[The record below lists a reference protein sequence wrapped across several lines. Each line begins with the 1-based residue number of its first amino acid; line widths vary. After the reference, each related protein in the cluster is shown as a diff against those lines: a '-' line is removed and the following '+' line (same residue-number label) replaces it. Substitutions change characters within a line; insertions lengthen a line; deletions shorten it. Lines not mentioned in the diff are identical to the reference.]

1 MIYECP
7 KCTKK
12 FKQKSHYIIHLNK
25 KYPCK
30 QLLYTPIEIPLFSTL
45 NSSETH
51 LNPPLSIQN
60 TPIPMEENGQNNV
73 SFDKAQEIQIH
84 IPEPSLKT
92 KKEYKC
98 EYCFKTVSRSDVLQK
113 HINLYCKVKKKE
125 DIIKENNQKI
135 LAEIIE
141 EMKNEIANLH
151 KAYTKLEEENNDIKT
166 KLTKRGP
173 KKLQNNI
180 NISPNNL
187 NVVTDSNNNNN
198 ITNVTNVTNNIIVP
212 FGKEQLSEIITDAH
226 CNKLLERGI
235 SSVTELIK
243 YVHFN
248 QNLPKY
254 HNCYISNAR
263 DNHAIIF
270 NGTGWVLVDSIDT
283 IKDLIEKNGGFLEC
297 KYEELKPLLTDI
309 AKKQF
314 KRYLD
319 VRDSDELAI
328 RYKEDLKLILYNH
341 GDIVI
346 ATRKLQAIK
355 DK

>member
-1 MIYECP
+1 MIYECQ
-7 KCTKK
+7 KCAKI
-12 FKQKSHYIIHLNK
+12 FKQKSHYNNHLNK

-30 QLLYTPIEIPLFSTL
+30 PNI
-45 NSSETH
+45 
-51 LNPPLSIQN
+51 N
-60 TPIPMEENGQNNV
+60 TPHNSAQSHNLPALEPHKSAQGPHKSAQLCGGNSQNNTQNNQQ
-73 SFDKAQEIQIH
+73 KNQQNNIPNNIPNNKQIFQ
-84 IPEPSLKT
+84 
-92 KKEYKC
+92 C
-98 EYCFKTVSRSDVLQK
+98 EYCFKTLSRSDILYR
-113 HINLYCKVKKKE
+113 HITKYCKVKKSN

-135 LAEIIE
+135 LTEIIE
-141 EMKNEIANLH
+141 EMKNEIENLH
-151 KAYTKLEEENNDIKT
+151 KAYTKIESDNNDIKT

-187 NVVTDSNNNNN
+187 NIINDSNNNNV
-198 ITNVTNVTNNIIVP
+198 TNVTNITNNIIVP
-212 FGKEQLSEIITDAH
+212 FGKEQLSEIITDTH

-248 QNLPKY
+248 KKLPKY

-341 GDIVI
+341 GDIVV

>member
-12 FKQKSHYIIHLNK
+12 FNHKAHYNVHINR
-25 KYPCK
+25 KYQCK
-30 QLLYTPIEIPLFSTL
+30 PILHNSEDIPLFSTI
-45 NSSETH
+45 NPPEFR
-51 LNPPLSIQN
+51 LNPLDTIQ
-60 TPIPMEENGQNNV
+60 IPPFTVEDIVRNNIHL
-73 SFDKAQEIQIH
+73 DKAI
-84 IPEPSLKT
+84 IPPLIKT

-98 EYCFKTVSRSDVLQK
+98 EYCFKVMSRSDILQK
-113 HINLYCKVKKKE
+113 HINLYCKVKKKD

-198 ITNVTNVTNNIIVP
+198 NNITNVTNVTNNIIVP

-248 QNLPKY
+248 KNLPKY